1 MNIFF
6 REILP
11 FINIVYQPENSLLI
25 IIITIF
31 GFIYKPEFYRKSK
44 NNYNNIMHQFI
55 EISTEVRNESY
66 AQYLRASI
74 IVYTCIKTK
83 KTWFVYHN
91 FKTF

>member
-44 NNYNNIMHQFI
+44 NCKKKKKKMLTAFKQFSHKHSSNN
-55 EISTEVRNESY
+55 
-66 AQYLRASI
+66 
-74 IVYTCIKTK
+74 
-83 KTWFVYHN
+83 
-91 FKTF
+91 